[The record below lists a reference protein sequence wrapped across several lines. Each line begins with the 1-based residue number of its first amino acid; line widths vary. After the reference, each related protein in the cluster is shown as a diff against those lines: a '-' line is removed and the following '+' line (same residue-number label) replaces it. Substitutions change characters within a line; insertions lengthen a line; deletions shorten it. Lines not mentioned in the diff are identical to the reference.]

1 MATEPP
7 ERDNQARDSTATGE
21 ISGITTPDYRIND
34 KALIDEIKRLK
45 RLRLFLLSQVVDLKK
60 EAPAMHQL
68 GALNLLSYRKNGRRP
83 FPEEWLKAES
93 AGFALFEI
101 MSPED
106 RKKFRASEI
115 PFWVGILTM
124 ALVLLAL
131 TSCVFA
137 MVAFSTLPDSDS
149 PHLISAVDA
158 SAVGASE
165 APAATS
171 TGYASAAAS
180 STASSKKV
188 QDDVFKL
195 IVVSYVIWLVSL
207 GAIGAVAFVGMN
219 ALALQRDI
227 TFELNSK
234 LISLRI
240 VLGALFG
247 VILTLPFGFS
257 TYWEFLAQIRHKPAA
272 GNNII
277 TQTAW
282 LLLPFLFGF
291 STSLVIAIVN
301 RLNEGVQAICGIKAP
316 TKADE
321 NQPNTSPGPRDKP
334 PSEDQ
339 RVPLKE

>member
-1 MATEPP
+1 MPNEPP
-7 ERDNQARDSTATGE
+7 EPERQQRDSTPAGE
-21 ISGITTPDYRIND
+21 VSGTPTPDYHIND

-45 RLRLFLLSQVVDLKK
+45 RLRSFLLSQVVDLKN
-60 EAPAMHQL
+60 EAPPMHQL
-68 GALNLLSYRKNGRRP
+68 GELNLLTYRKNGRSP

-115 PFWVGILTM
+115 PFWVGILTV

-137 MVAFSTLPDSDS
+137 MVEFSTLPDSDS
-149 PHLISAVDA
+149 APSISAVVDA
-158 SAVGASE
+158 SPLAASGAS
-165 APAATS
+165 ASSS
-171 TGYASAAAS
+171 TGHASAP

-188 QDDVFKL
+188 QDKIFKQ

-247 VILTLPFGFS
+247 VVLTLPFGFS
-257 TYWEFLAQIRHKPAA
+257 TYWEFLAQIRHKPTAD
-272 GNNII
+272 NNII
-277 TQTAW
+277 TQTVW

-301 RLNEGVQAICGIKAP
+301 RLNEGIQAIFGIRAE

-321 NQPNTSPGPRDKP
+321 NQQKIGLDSNKPR
-334 PSEDQ
+334 SED
-339 RVPLKE
+339 